1 MPQAKGLKEVSYV
14 DIIGGGQVTI
24 QGNYCYIAHMD
35 APAGTSILDI
45 SDPKHPKQV
54 AHIAIPPGVHTH
66 KVRVENDLMV
76 VNWEC
81 PPPYVHDDSFQ
92 GGLLVYDVSN
102 PAKPK
107 ELCFWKSA
115 GAGGSPPAHAKL
127 RSATAFRNH
136 TSLVAMCTARSHAV
150 REFSAGR

>member
-1 MPQAKGLKEVSYV
+1 MPKARGLKEVAYV

-24 QGNYCYIAHMD
+24 QGKYCYVAHMD

-54 AHIAIPPGVHTH
+54 AHIPIPAGVHTH

-81 PPPYVHDDSFQ
+81 PPPYVHDDSI
-92 GGLLVYDVSN
+92 
-102 PAKPK
+102 
-107 ELCFWKSA
+107 
-115 GAGGSPPAHAKL
+115 
-127 RSATAFRNH
+127 
-136 TSLVAMCTARSHAV
+136 AMPMTARA
-150 REFSAGR
+150 RCNLNRT